1 MVKVGLLIKKPDSI
15 FSNGCV
21 QQPLFLKKC
30 LERADCQVVFIG
42 IEADYTEFE
51 QTKEPIIYTT
61 PMTDFTSFDVI
72 VLASVVLLENDN
84 NMPYIKNLQKHDL
97 AIVNFTCGNIFVLH
111 QEEFVFNKHHIMHHY
126 MQSYYHLNWIME
138 MYDYCQDYL
147 RIMSNKET
155 EVVPYIWD
163 PDIIESYVSNNNL
176 LRSLGT
182 DRSKIN
188 IMIFEA
194 NMSIHKNALVPLLI
208 CEEFY
213 RKYPDRLNK
222 IYVFCCDSL
231 LRENEHMIKWLAIFK
246 DRKVEVYGRIVM
258 PYIVDV
264 ISKNNNYLSVMLS
277 FTLLNRL
284 NFIHLEMMYLGIPI
298 VHNCEPFELNGNYYE
313 DHDLAGAARALEKIR
328 IDFESPSA
336 YKEACREIINRYSS
350 SDTTRVATYK
360 RLVQEIVKTL
370 KKSSSSTKV
379 PESKP
384 ILEVTSMLSKNQEVF
399 AAPAPTTRA
408 LPSKSFKTGAGVQMI
423 LSDSKSLGLC
433 RAILRDWR
441 ERYDRKDV
449 EIVHTPMVDDVLI
462 KEIKNDMFHN
472 VRVLKLPHMDK
483 TELLEV
489 AREYSRFVDIQRVS
503 WSVYENTKNIHEA
516 LIRL

>member
-42 IEADYTEFE
+42 IEPDYTEFE
-51 QTKEPIIYTT
+51 QTKEPIVYTT
-61 PMTDFTSFDVI
+61 PMTDFTSFDII
-72 VLASVVLLENDN
+72 VLASVVLLENEN
-84 NMPYIKNLQKHDL
+84 NMPYIKNIQKYDL

-163 PDIIESYVSNNNL
+163 PDIIESYVSKNNL
-176 LRSLGT
+176 LRSLGN

-222 IYVFCCDSL
+222 IYVFCCDNL
-231 LRENEHMIKWLAIFK
+231 LKENEHMIKWLAIFNDK
-246 DRKVEVYGRIVM
+246 KVEVYGRIVM

-264 ISKNNNYLSVMLS
+264 ISKNNHYLSVMLS

-298 VHNCEPFELNGNYYE
+298 VHNCKPFELNGNYFE

-328 IDFESPSA
+328 VDFESPSS
-336 YKEACREIINRYSS
+336 YKQACREIIDRYSS
-350 SDTTRVATYK
+350 SDAERVATYK
-360 RLVQEIVKTL
+360 RLVQQIVKTL
-370 KKSSSSTKV
+370 KKSSSSTHRLQD
-379 PESKP
+379 KP
-384 ILEVTSMLSKNQEVF
+384 ILDVTSVLPKNKEGSAVS
-399 AAPAPTTRA
+399 PSRA
-408 LPSKSFKTGAGVQMI
+408 LPSKAFKTGAGVQMI
-423 LSDSKSLGLC
+423 VLDSRTLCLC
-433 RAILRDWR
+433 RAVLRDWR

-462 KEIKNDMFHN
+462 KEVKNDMLHN
-472 VRVLKLPHMDK
+472 VRVLKLPLMDK
-483 TELLEV
+483 TELFEV
-489 AREYSRFVDIQRVS
+489 AREYSRFVDIERVS
-503 WSVYENTKNIHEA
+503 WSAYENTKNISEA